1 MVPSHKPT
9 LAVYKFSSCDGCQL
23 TLLNL
28 EDELLTLAD
37 QLTFAYFLEAS
48 SNISPGPYD
57 IALVEGSVTT
67 PEEEER
73 IKDIRRQAGTLIALG
88 TCATS
93 GGIQA
98 LRNLADVGALSKSV
112 YPHPEWLEPLERV
125 SPISDHVKVDY
136 ELWGCPV
143 DKRQLV
149 ELLQAVVAGRRPVLA
164 RTSVCAACK
173 QKVQVCVLVAD
184 GIPCLGPVTR
194 AGCGALCPAVGRGC
208 YGCFGPLPQA
218 QGESMLAI
226 LKAVERRP
234 DEVRQ
239 LLQHVN
245 NNAPG
250 FQAIWS
256 SDPAEAKS

>member
-1 MVPSHKPT
+1 MVPSQKPT

-28 EDELLTLAD
+28 EDELLALAD

-48 SNISPGPYD
+48 SETLPGPYD

-67 PEEEER
+67 PEEADR
-73 IKDIRRQAGTLIALG
+73 IVDIRRRAGTLIALG

-98 LRNLADVGALSKSV
+98 LRNLADVGALSEAV
-112 YPHPEWLEPLERV
+112 YPHPEWLDPLERV
-125 SPISDHVKVDY
+125 SPISDIVKVDY

-149 ELLQAVVAGRRPVLA
+149 ELLQAVLAGRRPVLA

-173 QKVQVCVLVAD
+173 QKNQVCVLVAD
-184 GIPCLGPVTR
+184 GVACLGPVTR
-194 AGCGALCPAVGRGC
+194 AGCGALCPAFGRGC
-208 YGCFGPLPQA
+208 YGCFGPLPQV

-226 LKAVERRP
+226 LESVERHP
-234 DEVRQ
+234 GEARQ

-245 NNAPG
+245 SNAPG

-256 SDPAEAKS
+256 KIPAEAKS